1 MQNSGYQ
8 HLIIFVS
15 LSLLTACTGSKEQ
28 KQQEDIRA
36 LEKEV
41 IAIHDEVMPKM
52 SDIARLLS
60 ILEID
65 EENSSIDSLTHKDIS
80 ESIAELNMGDS
91 LMWEWMH
98 NYRKPED
105 APLDSIEA
113 YLQSEITRVTKVR
126 DVMLEG
132 IKNAEALVQK
142 LDHDRQK

>member
-1 MQNSGYQ
+1 MQHPGYLN
-8 HLIIFVS
+8 LIVLVS
-15 LSLLTACTGSKEQ
+15 LSLLTACTGSEEQ
-28 KQQEDIRA
+28 KQQEDIRS

-41 IAIHDEVMPKM
+41 IRIHDEVMPKI

-65 EENSSIDSLTHKDIS
+65 EKNSTIDSLTHKDIS
-80 ESIAELNMGDS
+80 ESIDQLNMGDS

-132 IKNAEALVQK
+132 IKNAESLVQK
-142 LDHDRQK
+142 LGNDRQK